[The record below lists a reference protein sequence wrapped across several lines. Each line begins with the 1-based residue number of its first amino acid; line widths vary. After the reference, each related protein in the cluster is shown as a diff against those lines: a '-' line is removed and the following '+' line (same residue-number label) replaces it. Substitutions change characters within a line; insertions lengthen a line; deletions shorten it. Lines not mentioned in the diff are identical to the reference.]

1 MRPVDIVYE
10 NAKEKEG
17 KVFTFEE
24 AWRDLTKKGSGY
36 KKDEDGLMGSVYT
49 DMLQDS
55 RFIYMGSNKWMLRE
69 YASQD
74 EINKLQNA
82 LYDFSPE
89 VKEEGFEEDKKVV
102 DLAEDEEAVT
112 DIVKTTYIDE
122 DDEEV
127 YEDIKSNI
135 SNQHKDE
142 GEE

>member
-1 MRPVDIVYE
+1 
-10 NAKEKEG
+10 
-17 KVFTFEE
+17 
-24 AWRDLTKKGSGY
+24 
-36 KKDEDGLMGSVYT
+36 
-49 DMLQDS
+49 
-55 RFIYMGSNKWMLRE
+55 MLRE